1 MQKKILVPLDGS
13 PDAEAALAVVMKV
26 CDKGDEIILLTVA
39 NPDEP
44 VEVHQVNT
52 KPGSIVIAPSG
63 ILSSTAHDMPVYA
76 ETPAQ
81 ALEQMQA
88 RLGDYLDSK
97 ADLLRKDGF
106 QVLTAVEFSEDAA
119 NAIVAFARS
128 CNPAFLVM
136 TRTRHPNVSER
147 IFGTVAQHV
156 VRADVA
162 PVMIAPILQ

>member
-13 PDAEAALAVVMKV
+13 VDAEAALSVVMNV
-26 CDKGDEIILLTVA
+26 CDTADEIILLTVA

-44 VEVHQVNT
+44 LDVHQVKT
-52 KPGSIVIAPSG
+52 RPGSVVIAPSG

-81 ALEQMQA
+81 ALEQTQA
-88 RLGDYLDSK
+88 RLSDYLDSK
-97 ADLLRKDGF
+97 AGPLRKNGF
-106 QVLTAVEFSEDAA
+106 HVLTAVEFSEDAA
-119 NAIVAFARS
+119 KGIVAFARN
-128 CNPAFLVM
+128 CKPAFLIM

-162 PVMIAPILQ
+162 PVMIAPI